1 MTYRSAPRRF
11 VKRQW
16 KTGDYATTVWHS
28 ELDCGHTDR
37 RRRKPVAER
46 IGCLQ
51 CEAEEKVETAG
62 GAIAVADRD
71 STLAVN
77 TAVLRAQLASA
88 LRITPDS
95 VVIEVDRSELLGARI
110 LLFPR
115 QIEEIIER
123 N

>member
-1 MTYRSAPRRF
+1 VTYRSAPRRF

-46 IGCLQ
+46 IGCLH
-51 CEAEEKVETAG
+51 CEAEQAAEATNGVVATA
-62 GAIAVADRD
+62 DYD

-77 TAVLRAQLASA
+77 TAVLRAELAGA
-88 LRITPDS
+88 LRINPDS
-95 VVIEVDRSELLGARI
+95 VVIEVDRNELLGARI

-115 QIEEIIER
+115 QIEEIIGR
-123 N
+123 G

>member
-11 VKRQW
+11 VRRQW

-51 CEAEEKVETAG
+51 CEAEQQAEQAG
-62 GAIAVADRD
+62 GTLATADYE
-71 STLAVN
+71 SMLAVN
-77 TAVLRAQLASA
+77 TAVLKAQLAGA
-88 LRITPDS
+88 LRINPDS
-95 VVIEVDRSELLGARI
+95 VVIEVDRDELLGARI

-115 QIEEIIER
+115 QIEEIIGR
-123 N
+123 G